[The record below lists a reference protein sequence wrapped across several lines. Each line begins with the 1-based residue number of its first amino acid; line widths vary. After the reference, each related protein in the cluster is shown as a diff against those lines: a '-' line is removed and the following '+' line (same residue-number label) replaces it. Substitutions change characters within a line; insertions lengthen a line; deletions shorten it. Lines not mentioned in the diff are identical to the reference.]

1 MELSVTL
8 IIVAITVLV
17 SLAAFNNH
25 DLTNQLIFSPY
36 QAKHQNQWWRAITHG
51 FIHADHMH
59 LFFNMYVLY
68 NFGDLIEQT
77 LIYIYGPTT
86 GMLYFIGMYVGGL
99 LFATIPSM
107 RKHSDNPMYRSL
119 GASGAVSTVLFAFI
133 IFYPSEKLS
142 LLLIPI
148 GIPAYI
154 FGALYLAFETYSN
167 KNGRTN
173 IAHDAHIAGAIFG
186 ILYVIALDFDN
197 LSRFLSQIGI
207 V

>member
-8 IIVAITVLV
+8 VIVAITVLV
-17 SLAAFNNH
+17 SLAAFNNQ

-36 QAKHQNQWWRAITHG
+36 QAKHQNEWWRAITHG

-77 LIYIYGPTT
+77 LIYIYGSTT
-86 GMLYFIGMYVGGL
+86 GMLYFVGMYVGGL
-99 LFATIPSM
+99 LFATLPSM

-133 IFYPSEKLS
+133 IYYPSEKLS
-142 LLLIPI
+142 LLFIPI

-173 IAHDAHIAGAIFG
+173 IAHDAHIAGALFG
-186 ILYVIALDFDN
+186 VLYVIVLDFDN
-197 LSRFLSQIGI
+197 LARFVSQIGI
-207 V
+207 G